1 MDAQREVARF
11 SEFSKMTDQV
21 QTTRLTNGL
30 TILTEHMPGLRSVS
44 LGIWVR
50 RGSRHESPAL
60 NGICHFIEHALFKG
74 TKRRSALQIATES
87 DRLGGHLDAYTSHEI
102 TGFALKVVDTALP
115 QAFDLIADM
124 LAHPRFDPAD
134 LTLEQGV
141 IIEEMK
147 MIGDTPDELL
157 NELFHAAYFPGHS
170 LGRPIEGTEQ
180 TVSSFDRA
188 ITADFHSVA
197 YSPRNLVVAAAGN
210 VTHPQ
215 LVELVTRVF
224 GDSSNQVDVDA
235 VGSNVA
241 PQIAAPILI
250 ERKSELEQAHLIIAS
265 PWPSAT
271 SEDRY
276 AASML
281 GTIIGGGTSS
291 RLWQSIREE
300 RGLAYSIGAGGNT
313 YSDVGMFTIYAGTSP
328 VNLDQVLDLSLSEL
342 RRVVHE
348 PVSEEELQLAKEQ
361 AVASVLL
368 SLESS
373 SSRVGA
379 LARQEIIHGRRIS
392 PDQIIRSI
400 EAVRPEDAQRV
411 ARKSFTT
418 PTLALGAL
426 GNLNGFSVDRSRLAI

>member
-1 MDAQREVARF
+1 M
-11 SEFSKMTDQV
+11 MIDQV
-21 QTTRLTNGL
+21 QTTRLANGL

-50 RGSRHESPAL
+50 RGSRHETPAL
-60 NGICHFIEHALFKG
+60 NGISHFIEHALFKG
-74 TKRRSALQIATES
+74 SERRSALQIATES

-115 QAFDLIADM
+115 LAFDLLADM
-124 LAHPRFDPAD
+124 LANPRFDPED
-134 LTLEQGV
+134 LTREQGV

-180 TVSSFDRA
+180 TVSSFDRT
-188 ITADFHSVA
+188 ITAGFHSAA
-197 YSPRNLVVAAAGN
+197 YSPRNLVIAAAGN
-210 VTHPQ
+210 VRHAQ
-215 LVELVTRVF
+215 LAELTAKIF
-224 GDSSNQVDVDA
+224 GDSSNESEPA
-235 VGSNVA
+235 AAAALA
-241 PQIAAPILI
+241 PEIAAPILI

-281 GTIIGGGTSS
+281 GTVIGGSTSS

-313 YSDVGMFTIYAGTSP
+313 YTDTGMFTIYAGTSP
-328 VNLDQVLDLSLSEL
+328 AHLDQVLDLSLQEL
-342 RRVVHE
+342 RRAVRE
-348 PVSEEELQLAKEQ
+348 PVAEDELQLAKEQ
-361 AVASVLL
+361 AIASVLL

-379 LARQEIIHGRRIS
+379 LARQEIFHGRRIS
-392 PDQIIRSI
+392 PDEIIGYI
-400 EAVRPEDAQRV
+400 EAVTPADTQRV
-411 ARKSFTT
+411 AQNCFTT

-426 GNLNGFSVDRSRLAI
+426 GNLNGFAVNRARLEI

>member
-1 MDAQREVARF
+1 M
-11 SEFSKMTDQV
+11 MIDQV
-21 QTTRLTNGL
+21 QTTRLANGL

-50 RGSRHESPAL
+50 RGSRHETPAL

-74 TKRRSALQIATES
+74 TERRSARQIATES

-115 QAFDLIADM
+115 LAFDLLADM
-124 LAHPRFDPAD
+124 LANPRFDPED
-134 LTLEQGV
+134 LTREQGV

-180 TVSSFDRA
+180 TVSSFDRT
-188 ITADFHSVA
+188 ITAGFHSAA
-197 YSPRNLVVAAAGN
+197 YSPRNLVIAAAGN
-210 VTHPQ
+210 VNHTQ
-215 LVELVTRVF
+215 LADLAAQVF
-224 GDSSNQVDVDA
+224 GDSSNESEPA
-235 VGSNVA
+235 SAAALA
-241 PQIAAPILI
+241 PKVAAPILI
-250 ERKSELEQAHLIIAS
+250 ERKGELEQAHLIIAS

-271 SEDRY
+271 SKDRY

-281 GTIIGGGTSS
+281 GTVIGGSTSS

-313 YSDVGMFTIYAGTSP
+313 YSDIGMFTIYAGTSP
-328 VNLDQVLDLSLSEL
+328 AHLDQVLDLSLQEL
-342 RRVVHE
+342 RRAVRE
-348 PVSEEELQLAKEQ
+348 PVSEDELQLAKEQ
-361 AVASVLL
+361 AIASVLL

-379 LARQEIIHGRRIS
+379 LARQEIFHGRRIS
-392 PDQIIRSI
+392 PDEIIRYI
-400 EAVRPEDAQRV
+400 EAVTPADAQRV
-411 ARKSFTT
+411 AQDCFTT

-426 GNLNGFSVDRSRLAI
+426 GNLNGFAVNRARLEI